1 MNRNIIMLAAA
12 VSLLLC
18 GCSKDSVEGFDD
30 PSAAEMSRVDS
41 ESSIE
46 GTFAVSYKDLIACSD
61 SGVTGM
67 PRPADTY
74 KYPVVPVLG
83 NEKWNTLYS
92 EGGWDAVDK
101 ANQIPESILTSMST
115 EGVFQS
121 IIDFPGFV
129 DRVYLTEST
138 YLQAFLETK
147 DKCNAYSELLK
158 RDDAAEVV
166 CDRYEKFVSRVKI
179 GEGGIVEYNNPVGY
193 FMEPLVGQIISQ
205 KEVYSKF
212 DDSELKRIVDRIVVR
227 FVFEAGASSS
237 GLHTIANME
246 LFLARVMC
254 YKGYEPFI
262 NVVEQNDDLKTF
274 IETQEGIFYYF
285 DISTKAHQLISEYA
299 KQYWNLDMSTITF
312 KTL

>member
-1 MNRNIIMLAAA
+1 MNKNIIMLAAA

-18 GCSKDSVEGFDD
+18 GCSKDSDEGFDD
-30 PSAAEMSRVDS
+30 PSAAGMSRVAS
-41 ESSIE
+41 ESYIE
-46 GTFAVSYKDLIACSD
+46 GTFAIPYQDLIACSE

-67 PRPADTY
+67 PRPTDTY

-83 NEKWNTLYS
+83 NEKWNALYS

-101 ANQIPESILTSMST
+101 ANQIPESTLASMST

-121 IIDFPGFV
+121 IIDFPGFI

-138 YLQAFLETK
+138 YLQAFLDTK

-158 RDDAAEVV
+158 REDAAEVV
-166 CDRYEKFVSRVKI
+166 CNRYEQFVSRVKLSE
-179 GEGGIVEYNNPVGY
+179 EGPVEYSNPVGC
-193 FMEPLVGQIISQ
+193 FMEPLIGQIISQ

-212 DDSELKRIVDRIVVR
+212 DDSQLKRIADRIAIR

-237 GLHTIANME
+237 YVHTIANMD
-246 LFLARVMC
+246 LFIARVM
-254 YKGYEPFI
+254 YHKGFQPFI

-274 IETQEGIFYYF
+274 IETQVGIFYF
-285 DISTKAHQLISEYA
+285 
-299 KQYWNLDMSTITF
+299 F
-312 KTL
+312 